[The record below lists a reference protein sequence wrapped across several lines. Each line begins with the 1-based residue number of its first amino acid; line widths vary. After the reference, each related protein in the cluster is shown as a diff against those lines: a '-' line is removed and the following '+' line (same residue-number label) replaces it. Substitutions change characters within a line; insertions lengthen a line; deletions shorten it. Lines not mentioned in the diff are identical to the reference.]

1 MQIRQLK
8 QNALIVR
15 LQMREQTTEQLRQA
29 GNAEAATKLQLEQ
42 EKKNKEKSHARD
54 TLQEKAQL
62 EKYLLETAKILWKYT
77 EPEKLNDF
85 ENNEKLSRLNQPR
98 GKK

>member
-1 MQIRQLK
+1 M
-8 QNALIVR
+8 
-15 LQMREQTTEQLRQA
+15 LRIP
-29 GNAEAATKLQLEQ
+29 
-42 EKKNKEKSHARD
+42 
-54 TLQEKAQL
+54 LQEKAQL
-62 EKYLLETAKILWKYT
+62 EKYLPETAKIIWKYT

>member
-1 MQIRQLK
+1 MQGDNQYFPPFFTVSKLSSK
-8 QNALIVR
+8 
-15 LQMREQTTEQLRQA
+15 TTGRIPLRHEY
-29 GNAEAATKLQLEQ
+29 NYSLTKLWENR
-42 EKKNKEKSHARD
+42 KKNKEKSHARD

-85 ENNEKLSRLNQPR
+85 ENNEKLSRLN
-98 GKK
+98 

>member
-1 MQIRQLK
+1 MLGI
-8 QNALIVR
+8 
-15 LQMREQTTEQLRQA
+15 
-29 GNAEAATKLQLEQ
+29 
-42 EKKNKEKSHARD
+42 

-62 EKYLLETAKILWKYT
+62 EKYLLETAQIIGKYT
-77 EPEKLNDF
+77 EPEKLNHF